1 MGSIKKDILG
11 GVSGKVG
18 TIVGVHWKSNYYIR
32 AHAAKVSNPRTP
44 KQQEQRGKFAM
55 AFSFLRI
62 IKPFIRIGYKEFTGE
77 KSAYNAAMSYM
88 LKKVILNKGK
98 NVFNWK
104 DNSGTGNAEDTDIA
118 MVLAYNKDKGM
129 AVYDTEADFRQ
140 DGTAELMI
148 PDEWQDDELIAYL
161 SFRSADG
168 SSVANSVRMVTEEY
182 KALPSL
188 SKKYKE

>member
-11 GVSGKVG
+11 GVSEKVG
-18 TIVGVHWKSNYYIR
+18 TIVGVHWKSNYYIG

-98 NVFNWK
+98 EIMIDFNRVLVSTGRLMPVFE
-104 DNSGTGNAEDTDIA
+104 GTVTAFEGKIFLTGRIIA
-118 MVLAYNKDKGM
+118 ARAMQK
-129 AVYDTEADFRQ
+129 TQ
-140 DGTAELMI
+140 T
-148 PDEWQDDELIAYL
+148 
-161 SFRSADG
+161 
-168 SSVANSVRMVTEEY
+168 
-182 KALPSL
+182 
-188 SKKYKE
+188 